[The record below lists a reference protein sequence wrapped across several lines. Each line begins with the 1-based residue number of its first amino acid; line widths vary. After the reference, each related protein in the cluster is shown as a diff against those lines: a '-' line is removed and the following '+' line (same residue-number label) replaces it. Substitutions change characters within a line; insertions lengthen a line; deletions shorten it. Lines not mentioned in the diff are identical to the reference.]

1 MSDEIEDNESYGK
14 MSIELPTFK
23 KWSQATYYDYQ
34 TQVVD
39 YESLDHLNTSITAA
53 RLALFKVADMVNNY
67 ERLERESK
75 LLYDRKYRRAYL
87 ASTEKTDTLKKA
99 RAELHCED
107 LENEWLMNEQVRIE
121 LVRMSNSLRIDLQ
134 TLQSIGNNL
143 RQQLKM
149 E

>member
-1 MSDEIEDNESYGK
+1 MSDETENNASLEKAGIQ
-14 MSIELPTFK
+14 LPTFK
-23 KWSQATYYDYQ
+23 KWSQSTYYDYQ

-53 RLALFKVADMVNNY
+53 RLALFKVADMINNY

-75 LLYDRKYRRAYL
+75 LAYERSYRRAFI
-87 ASTEKTDTLKKA
+87 ASTEKTDTAKKA

-121 LVRMSNSLRIDLQ
+121 LTRMSNSLRIDLQ
-134 TLQSIGNNL
+134 TLSAIGNNL

>member
-1 MSDEIEDNESYGK
+1 MSDDTENNESEGK
-14 MSIELPTFK
+14 VGIELPKFK

-34 TQVVD
+34 EQVVD
-39 YESLDHLNTSITAA
+39 YESLEHLNTAITAA
-53 RLALFKVADMVNNY
+53 RLALFKVADMINNY

-75 LLYDRKYRRAYL
+75 LNYERQYRRAYL
-87 ASTEKTDTLKKA
+87 ASTEKTDTAKKA

-121 LVRMSNSLRIDLQ
+121 LTRMSNSLRIDLQ
-134 TLQSIGNNL
+134 TLSAIGNNL